1 MTQMTQMMQVTLFTQ
16 DAPARLPHGSD
27 EPRGSEPHGSGE
39 PRGPEPHGTDP
50 NQPPHPAATSRGTR
64 RIGRLLV
71 ASGLGL
77 LPWMYVLAA
86 GLPAV
91 MTAPRRPA
99 AWIGLDVL
107 EAAGLIATGLLARRG
122 DRRHALGA
130 AATAA
135 LLVVDAWF
143 DTMTATSTGDLAA
156 AIAMALCPELPLAAV
171 CGWLAIRASRQHV

>member
-1 MTQMTQMMQVTLFTQ
+1 MTQIVRFTA
-16 DAPARLPHGSD
+16 DAPTRQPHGSD
-27 EPRGSEPHGSGE
+27 EPHSSDRHSS
-39 PRGPEPHGTDP
+39 EPHGTDP
-50 NQPPHPAATSRGTR
+50 DQPPRSAATSRATR

-71 ASGLGL
+71 ACGLGL

-91 MTAPRRPA
+91 MTAPRWPV

-107 EAAGLIATGLLARRG
+107 EAAGLLATGLLASRG
-122 DRRHALGA
+122 DRRHALAA

-156 AIAMALCPELPLAAV
+156 AIAMALCPELPLAAL
-171 CGWLAIRASRQHV
+171 CGWLAIRASRQNI

>member
-1 MTQMTQMMQVTLFTQ
+1 MMVFTR
-16 DAPARLPHGSD
+16 DAPTGKPHGSA
-27 EPRGSEPHGSGE
+27 EPHGSG
-39 PRGPEPHGTDP
+39 PQGTDAK
-50 NQPPHPAATSRGTR
+50 QPVDSAATSRGTR

-91 MTAPRRPA
+91 MTAPRWPA

-107 EAAGLIATGLLARRG
+107 EAAGLIATGLLASRG
-122 DRRHALGA
+122 DHRHALAA

-143 DTMTATSTGDLAA
+143 DTMTATSTSDLGA

-171 CGWLAIRASRQHV
+171 CGWLAIRASRQHI

>member
-1 MTQMTQMMQVTLFTQ
+1 MRQMTLFTQ
-16 DAPARLPHGSD
+16 DAPTGQPHRSD
-27 EPRGSEPHGSGE
+27 EPLGSEPQ
-39 PRGPEPHGTDP
+39 GTDP

-64 RIGRLLV
+64 RIGRLLL

-86 GLPAV
+86 GLPAI
-91 MTAPRRPA
+91 MTAPRWPA
-99 AWIGLDVL
+99 AWIGLDIL
-107 EAAGLIATGLLARRG
+107 EAAGLIATGLLASRG
-122 DRRHALGA
+122 DRRHALAA

-143 DTMTATSTGDLAA
+143 DTMTATSNSDLGA

-171 CGWLAIRASRQHV
+171 CGWLAIRASRQNI

>member
-1 MTQMTQMMQVTLFTQ
+1 MTLFTQ
-16 DAPARLPHGSD
+16 DAPTRQPHS
-27 EPRGSEPHGSGE
+27 
-39 PRGPEPHGTDP
+39 PEPHSPEPHKPEPHKPDP
-50 NQPPHPAATSRGTR
+50 HSPEPHTTTPPHPTPTSRATR
-64 RIGRLLV
+64 RIARLLL

-91 MTAPRRPA
+91 MTAPRWPA

-107 EAAGLIATGLLARRG
+107 EAAGLIATGLLVSRG
-122 DRRHALGA
+122 DRRHALAA

-143 DTMTATSTGDLAA
+143 DTMTATSNSDLGA

-171 CGWLAIRASRQHV
+171 CGWLAIRASRQHL

>member
-1 MTQMTQMMQVTLFTQ
+1 MTQMIFTL
-16 DAPARLPHGSD
+16 DAPTGQPHRSD
-27 EPRGSEPHGSGE
+27 EPLGCEPQ
-39 PRGPEPHGTDP
+39 GTDP
-50 NQPPHPAATSRGTR
+50 NQPPRSAATSRGTR

-91 MTAPRRPA
+91 MTAPRWPA

-107 EAAGLIATGLLARRG
+107 EAAGLIATGLLASRG
-122 DRRHALGA
+122 DRRHALAA

-143 DTMTATSTGDLAA
+143 DTMTATSNSDLGA

-171 CGWLAIRASRQHV
+171 CGWLAIRASRQGI

>member
-1 MTQMTQMMQVTLFTQ
+1 MMLFTP
-16 DAPARLPHGSD
+16 DAPTRQPHEGD
-27 EPRGSEPHGSGE
+27 EPHSSEPHESDQPHSSE
-39 PRGPEPHGTDP
+39 PRGTDP

-86 GLPAV
+86 GLPAI
-91 MTAPRRPA
+91 MTAPRWPA

-107 EAAGLIATGLLARRG
+107 EAAGLIGTGLLASHG
-122 DRRHALGA
+122 DRRHALAA

-143 DTMTATSTGDLAA
+143 DTTTATSTSDLGT

-171 CGWLAIRASRQHV
+171 CGWLAIGASRQNVWLAENH

>member
-1 MTQMTQMMQVTLFTQ
+1 MMLFTR
-16 DAPARLPHGSD
+16 DAPTGQPRRSD
-27 EPRGSEPHGSGE
+27 EPL
-39 PRGPEPHGTDP
+39 GPGPHGTDP

-86 GLPAV
+86 GLSAV
-91 MTAPRRPA
+91 ATAPRWPA
-99 AWIGLDVL
+99 AWIGMDIL
-107 EAAGLIATGLLARRG
+107 EAAGLIATGLLAARG
-122 DRRHALGA
+122 DRRHALAA

-143 DTMTATSTGDLAA
+143 DTMTATSNSDLGA
-156 AIAMALCPELPLAAV
+156 AIAMALCAELPLAAV
-171 CGWLAIRASRQHV
+171 CGWLAMRGSRQRN